1 MKPPKTSPAALL
13 RWANIARDE
22 AETAYAAQTKWLDL
36 MTAAAGSMNERL
48 GYLESEVA
56 RLTKDNQEVRGEL
69 CEALLQ
75 LDANTDHPEVVSA
88 LAKLKAEVK
97 EVGKRARDTAKMR
110 AVIES
115 QEQIITDLRAQ
126 LATRDQHI
134 KHLSRKKGQL

>member
-1 MKPPKTSPAALL
+1 MSAKTSPAALL

-36 MTAAAGSMNERL
+36 MTAAGLSINERI
-48 GYLESEVA
+48 GFLESEVA
-56 RLTKDNQEVRGEL
+56 RLTKDNQDVRGEL

-75 LDANTDHPEVVSA
+75 LDAETTDPRVVSA
-88 LAKLKAEVK
+88 LAKLKSEVK
-97 EVGKRARDTAKMR
+97 EVGKRARDGDKMR

-134 KHLSRKKGQL
+134 KHLSRKDQP

>member
-1 MKPPKTSPAALL
+1 MTRPKTSPAALL

-36 MTAAAGSMNERL
+36 MTAAAGAMSERL
-48 GYLESEVA
+48 GYLESEVK
-56 RLTKDNQEVRGEL
+56 RLTDDNRAVRGEL

-88 LAKLKAEVK
+88 LAKLKAEVRD
-97 EVGKRARDTAKMR
+97 VGKRARDTTKMK

-115 QEQIITDLRAQ
+115 QEEIITDLRAQ

-134 KHLSRKKGQL
+134 RHLTKKGQP

>member
-13 RWANIARDE
+13 RWANIARE
-22 AETAYAAQTKWLDL
+22 ESQNAHHAQTKWLDL
-36 MTAAAGSMNERL
+36 MTAAAGSMNDRI
-48 GYLESEVA
+48 GFLESEVK
-56 RLTKDNQEVRGEL
+56 RLTDDNRAVRGEL

-88 LAKLKAEVK
+88 LAKLKAEVRD
-97 EVGKRARDTAKMR
+97 VGKRARDTAKMK

-134 KHLSRKKGQL
+134 KHLSRKKAQL

>member
-1 MKPPKTSPAALL
+1 MKHPKTSPAALL
-13 RWANIARDE
+13 RWANIARGE
-22 AETAYAAQTKWLDL
+22 ADTAHAAQVRWLDL
-36 MTAAAGSMNERL
+36 MTAAGLSINERI

-56 RLTKDNQEVRGEL
+56 RLTKDNQDVRGEL
-69 CEALLQ
+69 CEALLA

-97 EVGKRARDTAKMR
+97 EVGKRAGDADKMR

-134 KHLSRKKGQL
+134 RHLTKKDQP

>member
-36 MTAAAGSMNERL
+36 MTAAAGAMSERL
-48 GYLESEVA
+48 GYLESEVK
-56 RLTKDNQEVRGEL
+56 RLTDDNRAVRGEL

-88 LAKLKAEVK
+88 LAKLKAEVRD
-97 EVGKRARDTAKMR
+97 VGKRARDTTKMK

-115 QEQIITDLRAQ
+115 QEEIITDLRAQ

-134 KHLSRKKGQL
+134 RHLTKKGQP

>member
-1 MKPPKTSPAALL
+1 MKHPKTSPADLL
-13 RWANIARDE
+13 RWAGIARKE
-22 AETAYAAQTKWLDL
+22 ADTAHAAQVRWLDL
-36 MTAAAGSMNERL
+36 MTAAGLSINERI

-56 RLTKDNQEVRGEL
+56 RLTKDNQDVRGEL
-69 CEALLQ
+69 CEALLA
-75 LDANTDHPEVVSA
+75 LDAETTDPRVVSA

-97 EVGKRARDTAKMR
+97 EVGKRAGDADKMR

-134 KHLSRKKGQL
+134 KHLTKRLGRS

>member
-1 MKPPKTSPAALL
+1 MTRPKTSPAALL

-36 MTAAAGSMNERL
+36 MTAAAGAMSERL
-48 GYLESEVA
+48 GYLESEVK
-56 RLTKDNQEVRGEL
+56 RLTDDNRAVRGEL

-88 LAKLKAEVK
+88 LAKLKAEVRD
-97 EVGKRARDTAKMR
+97 VGKRARDTTKMR

-115 QEQIITDLRAQ
+115 QEEIITDLRAQ

-134 KHLSRKKGQL
+134 RHLTKKGQP